1 MKANQYNATVRAET
15 DTLDSNLR
23 KLGLSPEDIKRSLT
37 CDPDVVRAGSLLPD
51 FCMRANPGLLRIRY
65 GQHRNCE
72 VSHIFAGTWHDIPAS
87 MMLAD
92 ELNNMPAPALR
103 RLARELRHEA
113 RTSGINAYER
123 RLLLI
128 RAAHAAE
135 LAEQKEP
142 WLATRRCCASKY

>member
-1 MKANQYNATVRAET
+1 MWR
-15 DTLDSNLR
+15 
-23 KLGLSPEDIKRSLT
+23 
-37 CDPDVVRAGSLLPD
+37 
-51 FCMRANPGLLRIRY
+51 
-65 GQHRNCE
+65 
-72 VSHIFAGTWHDIPAS
+72 DIPAG

-92 ELNNMPAPALR
+92 ELNNMSAPALR

-113 RTSGINAYER
+113 RTPGIDVRER

-142 WLATRRCCASKY
+142 WLLTRRAAPARLFDKC